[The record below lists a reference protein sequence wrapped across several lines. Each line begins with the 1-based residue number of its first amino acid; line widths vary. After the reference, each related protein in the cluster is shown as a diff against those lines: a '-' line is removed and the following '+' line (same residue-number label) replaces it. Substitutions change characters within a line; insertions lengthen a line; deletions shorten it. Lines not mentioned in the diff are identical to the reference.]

1 MNQLLLGLIY
11 CAGKGTRLMPYT
23 KTIPKPILLKYKN
36 KTFLE
41 INIERLINIGV
52 EHIYINY
59 SYGLNYYTEIV
70 KKYKEQIT
78 LIYENEP
85 IGHGKT
91 IYNLKNTLKNN
102 SYLLAMN
109 GDTISDIDITDS
121 INKVK
126 KDDIDFTILTNNE
139 VDDEN
144 CLLADKESNL
154 TGCRIKKNNYFYTEN
169 KEDEIKK
176 NNLGEYIFKTDNL
189 DPVYKEGKEQDFLGF
204 FGENDIAEIMIKNKK
219 NVKCLD
225 VLNNQ
230 YISVNTIE
238 EFNKFNSLYNN

>member
-1 MNQLLLGLIY
+1 MNQSLLGLVY
-11 CAGKGTRLMPYT
+11 CAGKGTRLLPYT
-23 KTIPKPILLKYKN
+23 KNIPKPILLKYNN

-41 INIERLINIGV
+41 INIDRLINNEIQHV
-52 EHIYINY
+52 FINY
-59 SYGLNYYTEIV
+59 SYGLNYFKDVT
-70 KKYKEQIT
+70 KKYGKLVT

-91 IYNLKNTLKNN
+91 IYNLRDSFENN
-102 SYLLAMN
+102 SLLYAMN

-126 KDDIDFTILTNNE
+126 KNDIDFTILTNNE

-144 CLLADKESNL
+144 CLLADKELNL
-154 TGCRIKKNNYFYTEN
+154 IGCRVKKNNYFYIEN
-169 KEDEIKK
+169 KKDEIKK

-204 FGENDIAEIMIKNKK
+204 FGENDIAEIMIRNKK

-238 EFNKFNSLYNN
+238 EFDKFNNLYND